1 MITYFPAIYPD
12 ELVYSLLSRFYL
24 QSGYLSYTYAAE
36 DIYTYKQV
44 RPDHE
49 FINVLRPEIQEL
61 ITKMIPIE
69 ELVEKHTMYP
79 YYGRFLGKSR
89 RRKAFEALV
98 SLNGNYR
105 NLLVIPNKK
114 DGADRYLRYCPLC
127 AKADREQY
135 GETYWHRQ
143 HQLMGVDVCPRHKC
157 YLTDSSILISGKATP
172 NLIAAEKAVP
182 EGKEIS
188 ECKNLLESRLAEYI
202 IEVFQSPVDTDGD
215 VSAGRFLHSKLQ
227 GTRYISD
234 SGVFRNLSAFY
245 EDYLLFY
252 EGLKEKTKM
261 ELWQVQKIFNN
272 YRYNS
277 YEICELAM
285 FLNIPTQE
293 LVRMALPEEIQHMDT
308 LYRRVSKEL
317 DADFDIVKTIGDA
330 VLKAYRTEYRV
341 QQKSGVKGY
350 QWSKRDTELL
360 PEVKRTIKELYGNG
374 AERPH
379 KITPS
384 LISRKLGLP
393 DKQLEKL
400 PLCKAEILKYEES
413 QQHYWAR
420 EVVWAINKILE
431 EGQPFSWKRVRNL
444 TNMRRVNFEACLPYI
459 NEMVE
464 AKMAE
469 RIKHLL

>member
-36 DIYTYKQV
+36 DIYAYKQV

-49 FINVLRPEIQEL
+49 FINVLHPEMREL
-61 ITKMIPIE
+61 ITKTVQME

-89 RRKAFEALV
+89 RLKAFEALV

-114 DGADRYLRYCPLC
+114 EGTDRYLRYCPLC

-172 NLIAAEKAVP
+172 NLIAAEKVVP
-182 EGKEIS
+182 EGEKIS
-188 ECKNLLESRLAEYI
+188 ECKNLLELRLGEYI
-202 IEVFQSPVDTDGD
+202 IEVFQSPVDINGD
-215 VSAGRFLHSKLQ
+215 VSTGQFLNSKLQ
-227 GTRYISD
+227 GTKYISN
-234 SGVFRNLSAFY
+234 SGLFRNLSDFY
-245 EDYLLFY
+245 KDYLHFH
-252 EGLKEKTKM
+252 EELKEKTKM

-272 YRYNS
+272 YRYSS
-277 YEICELAM
+277 YEIGELAM
-285 FLNIPTQE
+285 FLNIPIRE
-293 LVRMALPEEIQHMDT
+293 LVMMVLPEGMKNRDVI
-308 LYRRVSKEL
+308 YRRVSDEL
-317 DADFDIVKTIGDA
+317 AADYDTVKIIGDA
-330 VLKAYRTEYRV
+330 VLKVYQADHRI
-341 QQKSGVKGY
+341 QQKCGAKGY

-400 PLCKAEILKYEES
+400 PLCKAEILKHEES

-420 EVVWAINKILE
+420 EVVWACYKILE

-444 TNMRRVNFEACLPYI
+444 TNMRRVNYEACLPYI
-459 NEMVE
+459 DKMVQIE
-464 AKMAE
+464 MAE

>member
-36 DIYTYKQV
+36 DIYAYKQV
-44 RPDHE
+44 RPDHY
-49 FINVLRPEIQEL
+49 FINVLHPEMQ
-61 ITKMIPIE
+61 KMIVRTIPME

-79 YYGRFLGKSR
+79 YYGRFMGKLR
-89 RRKAFEALV
+89 RRKAFESLV
-98 SLNGNYR
+98 TLNGNYS
-105 NLLVIPNKK
+105 NLLAMPTKK
-114 DGADRYLRYCPLC
+114 DGADRFLRYCPLC
-127 AKADREQY
+127 AREDRKQY
-135 GETYWHRQ
+135 GETYWHRG
-143 HQLMGVDVCPRHKC
+143 HQMVGVNVCPIHKC
-157 YLTDSSILISGKATP
+157 YLVNSSILISGKATP
-172 NLIAAEKAVP
+172 NLTAAEKVVP
-182 EGKEIS
+182 EGEAILR
-188 ECKNLLESRLAEYI
+188 CNNLLELRLAEYTLA
-202 IEVFQSPVDTDGD
+202 VFQAPVDIDSN

-227 GTRYISD
+227 GTKYISD
-234 SGVFRNLSAFY
+234 SGLFRNLTVFY
-245 EDYLLFY
+245 EDYLNY
-252 EGLKEKTKM
+252 YDGIKGKTKL

-293 LVRMALPEEIQHMDT
+293 LVRMALPEEIKHMDT

-330 VLKAYRTEYRV
+330 VLKAYQTEHRV

-360 PEVKRTIKELYGNG
+360 PEVRRTIKELYGNG

-400 PLCKAEILKYEES
+400 PLCKAEILKHEES

-420 EVVWAINKILE
+420 EVVWAVYKILE

-459 NEMVE
+459 DEMVGAE
-464 AKMAE
+464 MAE

>member
-36 DIYTYKQV
+36 DIYAYKQV

-49 FINVLRPEIQEL
+49 FINVLHPEMRE
-61 ITKMIPIE
+61 MIAKTVPME
-69 ELVEKHTMYP
+69 KLVEKHTMYP
-79 YYGRFLGKSR
+79 YYGRFMGKFR
-89 RRKAFEALV
+89 RRKAFESLV
-98 SLNGNYR
+98 TLNGNYK
-105 NLLVIPNKK
+105 NLLAMPTKR
-114 DGADRYLRYCPLC
+114 DGADRFLRYCPLC

-135 GETYWHRQ
+135 GETYWHRG
-143 HQLMGVDVCPRHKC
+143 HQMVGVNVCPIHKC
-157 YLTDSSILISGKATP
+157 YLVNSSILISGKATP
-172 NLIAAEKAVP
+172 NLTAAEKVVP
-182 EGKEIS
+182 EGEAIS
-188 ECKNLLESRLAEYI
+188 RCNNLLELRLAEYTLA
-202 IEVFQSPVDTDGD
+202 VFQAPVDIDSN
-215 VSAGRFLHSKLQ
+215 VSAGRFLHSKLK
-227 GTRYISD
+227 GTKYISD
-234 SGVFRNLSAFY
+234 SGLFRNLTVFY
-245 EDYLLFY
+245 EDYLHFY

-293 LVRMALPEEIQHMDT
+293 LVRMALPEETQHMDT

-317 DADFDIVKTIGDA
+317 DADFDIVKNIGDA
-330 VLKAYRTEYRV
+330 VLKIYQTEHRV
-341 QQKSGVKGY
+341 QQKCGAKGY

-374 AERPH
+374 ADRPH

-384 LISRKLGLP
+384 LISRKLELP

-420 EVVWAINKILE
+420 EVVWAVYKVLR
-431 EGQPFSWKRVRNL
+431 EGQSLNWRQVRNL

-459 NEMVE
+459 DEMVE
-464 AKMAE
+464 EEMAE

>member
-1 MITYFPAIYPD
+1 MITYFPDIYPD

-49 FINVLRPEIQEL
+49 FINILRPEMQEM
-61 ITKMIPIE
+61 ITKTISME
-69 ELVEKHTMYP
+69 KLVEKHTMYP
-79 YYGRFLGKSR
+79 YYGRFMGKLR
-89 RRKAFEALV
+89 RRKAFESLMA
-98 SLNGNYR
+98 LNGNYR
-105 NLLVIPNKK
+105 NLLAMPTKR
-114 DGADRYLRYCPLC
+114 DGTDRFLRYCPLC
-127 AKADREQY
+127 AREDREQY
-135 GETYWHRQ
+135 GETYWHRG
-143 HQLMGVDVCPRHKC
+143 HQMVGVNVCPMHEC
-157 YLTDSSILISGKATP
+157 YLVNSSILISGKATP
-172 NLIAAEKAVP
+172 NLTAAEKVVP
-182 EGKEIS
+182 EGEAIS
-188 ECKNLLESRLAEYI
+188 RCKNLLELRLAEYI
-202 IEVFQSPVDTDGD
+202 LEVFQAPVDIDNN
-215 VSAGRFLHSKLQ
+215 VPAGRFLHSKLK
-227 GTRYISD
+227 GTKYISD
-234 SGVFRNLSAFY
+234 SGLFRNLTVFY
-245 EDYLLFY
+245 EDYLNFY
-252 EGLKEKTKM
+252 DEIKGKAKL

-293 LVRMALPEEIQHMDT
+293 LVKMALPEETQHMDT
-308 LYRRVSKEL
+308 LYRRVAKEL
-317 DADFDIVKTIGDA
+317 DTDFDMVRTIGDA
-330 VLKAYRTEYRV
+330 VLRAYQAVPRAH
-341 QQKSGVKGY
+341 QKSGVKGY

-360 PEVKRTIKELYGNG
+360 PKVKEVIRELHGNG

-420 EVVWAINKILE
+420 EVVWAVHKILE
-431 EGQPFSWKRVRNL
+431 DGQPFSWKRVRNL
-444 TNMRRVNFEACLPYI
+444 TNMRRVNFEACLPYVDG
-459 NEMVE
+459 MVE
-464 AKMAE
+464 EEMAE